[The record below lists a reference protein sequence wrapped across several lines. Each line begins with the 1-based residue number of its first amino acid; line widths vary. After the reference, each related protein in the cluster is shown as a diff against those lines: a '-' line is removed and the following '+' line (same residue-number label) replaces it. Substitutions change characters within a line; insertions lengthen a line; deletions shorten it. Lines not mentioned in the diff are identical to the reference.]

1 MMLGQFELALSDL
14 NQLESLLN
22 AVDKR
27 ELEEQFYQKILGKVY
42 IKMYAI
48 YGIKNEFK
56 KALIFID
63 KIKECKILI
72 ETKIM
77 DKINKDKELIEK
89 RLFFEEKK
97 LIADECLKNGNLK
110 EAEEKYIEILEES
123 KDNLI
128 NKNEKIL
135 SNLSLISLNNG
146 DYEKCISF
154 CDEIIKIIKNFKE
167 KITLNRDENLFHIK
181 ILLRRAKSYEKI
193 NDITKSQSDIEAA
206 ERLEIRNNEINKDI
220 NSIKNDLKMKILEK
234 YKENANS
241 LLEKGQFSDALELY
255 DKSISLA
262 KFLPKIE
269 GLKLLLNRASCLV
282 KLGLYGNSLEEFS
295 RIISV
300 LGKQKNIAIINS
312 NYDQIEKIKQ
322 LEFLTYVKK
331 AFVNTQLKNIYE
343 AIQDYNKA
351 LEIKP
356 DDKKISDNLNIL
368 KSSI

>member
-1 MMLGQFELALSDL
+1 MLGQFDSALSDL
-14 NQLESLLN
+14 IELQNLLDT
-22 AVDKR
+22 VDKK
-27 ELEEQFYQKILGKVY
+27 EFEEQFYQKILAKSF

-48 YGIKNEFK
+48 YGIKNEYK
-56 KALIFID
+56 KALSYIE
-63 KIKECKILI
+63 KIKDLKIII

-77 DKINKDKELIEK
+77 DKINKDKELLEK
-89 RLFFEEKK
+89 RLIFEEKK
-97 LIADECLKNGNLK
+97 ILADEFLKNGNLI

-128 NKNEKIL
+128 NQNEKIL

-146 DYEKCISF
+146 YYEKCVTY

-167 KITLNRDENLFHIK
+167 KITLNKDENLFHIK
-181 ILLRRAKSYEKI
+181 VLLRRAKSYEKL
-193 NDITKSQSDIEAA
+193 NEITKSQLDIEAA
-206 ERLEIRNNEINKDI
+206 ERLELRNNEINNDI
-220 NSIKNDLKMKILEK
+220 NKIKNDLKLKILEK

-241 LLEKGQFSDALELY
+241 LLEKEQFSDALELY

-262 KFLPKIE
+262 KFLPKLE
-269 GLKLLLNRASCLV
+269 GLKLLLNRGSCLV
-282 KLGLYGNSLEEFS
+282 KLGLYGNSIEEFT
-295 RIISV
+295 RILSV

-312 NYDQIEKIKQ
+312 NLEQIEKLKQ
-322 LEFLTYVKK
+322 LEFLTYVKR
-331 AFVNTQLKNIYE
+331 AFVNTQIKNIYE

-356 DDKKISDNLNIL
+356 DDKKIMDNLNIL